1 MYLKSNMMFELT
13 AFQLPTHFA
22 AKIAIGVQVLE
33 KTCQAEA
40 VLAGF
45 KKLSRKNGRELK
57 AQGCG
62 R

>member
-1 MYLKSNMMFELT
+1 MMFELT

-22 AKIAIGVQVLE
+22 AKIAIGVQVLK